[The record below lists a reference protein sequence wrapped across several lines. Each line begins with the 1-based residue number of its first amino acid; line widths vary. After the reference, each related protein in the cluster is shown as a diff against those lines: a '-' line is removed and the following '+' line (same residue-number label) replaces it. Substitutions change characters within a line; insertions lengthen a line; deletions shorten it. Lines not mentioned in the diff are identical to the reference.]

1 MHQMRD
7 FVERSLVFMLL
18 LLALSGLAFGV
29 ATMVG

>member
-7 FVERSLVFMLL
+7 FVERSLVLMLL